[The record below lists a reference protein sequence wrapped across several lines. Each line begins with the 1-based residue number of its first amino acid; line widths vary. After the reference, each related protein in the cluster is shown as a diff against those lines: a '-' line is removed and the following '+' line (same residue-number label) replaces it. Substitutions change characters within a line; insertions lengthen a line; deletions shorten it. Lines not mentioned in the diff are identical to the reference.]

1 MRDRTPF
8 AKGRKPRLESL
19 LLEITQAQS
28 RSSTEMPA
36 IKAVK
41 KTVKGFSVLFLDPS
55 NGCSKGKAGVDQLR
69 KHASRY
75 HLHTG
80 HALFWHVDVNVV
92 ILAWQDPVGRKPQQV
107 GILRSFAWYVSETPA
122 LFLQNIL
129 FPPLYLIRS
138 LRYREK
144 VEWQFL

>member
-41 KTVKGFSVLFLDPS
+41 KTVKGFLFFFWIPAMAVPKAKPVLTSSGSTPAGITCTPAMRFSDTWMLMLSSWHDKTLLGENRSKLASFDPS
-55 NGCSKGKAGVDQLR
+55 PDMFLKRLLYFSKIFCF
-69 KHASRY
+69 
-75 HLHTG
+75 LHY
-80 HALFWHVDVNVV
+80 
-92 ILAWQDPVGRKPQQV
+92 I
-107 GILRSFAWYVSETPA
+107 
-122 LFLQNIL
+122 
-129 FPPLYLIRS
+129 
-138 LRYREK
+138 
-144 VEWQFL
+144 